1 MAETKVFPMATF
13 MSYLKGVD
21 KDGQKKGVVDLVGYM
36 ADTPVDEDLAPFAA
50 AIAKA
55 WIYEQHPEVIA
66 MSASQLAAAGKNVSV
81 PKLPAETMGEI
92 NALFAKLGD
101 YKTTINA
108 QAEELAAVKADLAAK
123 SASLTDVETKLKAA
137 EASVARFEDSAKKES
152 EKLLVAPVAKVNE
165 YIGKVDE
172 LLKMI
177 EDVKKHGVVTV
188 AAGGSGSAPAAGGSA
203 PAAAEPVVDFG
214 VEDSFT
220 KSDW

>member
-1 MAETKVFPMATF
+1 MAETKVFPMNTF

-21 KDGQKKGVVDLVGYM
+21 KEGQKKSVVELVSYM
-36 ADTPVDEDLAPFAA
+36 ADTVVDEELAPFAA

-66 MSASQLAAAGKNVSV
+66 MSAQQLSGTAKNVSV
-81 PKLPAETMGEI
+81 PKLPAETVGEI
-92 NALFAKLGD
+92 GALFAKLGE
-101 YKTTINA
+101 YKGTVNA
-108 QAEELAAVKADLAAK
+108 QAEELATVKSELAAK
-123 SASLTDVETKLKAA
+123 SAMLADVEAKLKVA
-137 EASVARFEDSAKKES
+137 EASVKRFEESSKQES
-152 EKLLVAPVAKVNE
+152 EKLLVAPLAKVNE

-188 AAGGSGSAPAAGGSA
+188 ASGGVAAGGA
-203 PAAAEPVVDFG
+203 PAAAAPEPVVDFG
-214 VEDSFT
+214 VEDTFT

>member
-1 MAETKVFPMATF
+1 MAETKVFPMNTF

-21 KDGQKKGVVDLVGYM
+21 KEGQKKGVVELVSYM
-36 ADTPVDEDLAPFAA
+36 ADTVVDEELAPFAA

-66 MSASQLAAAGKNVSV
+66 MSANQLTTAAKNVSV
-81 PKLPAETMGEI
+81 PKLPAETVAEI
-92 NALFAKLGD
+92 GSLFAKLAE

-108 QAEELAAVKADLAAK
+108 QAEELAAVKGDLAAK
-123 SASLTDVETKLKAA
+123 SAMLTDVEAKLKVAD
-137 EASVARFEDSAKKES
+137 ASVKRFEESSKQES
-152 EKLLVAPVAKVNE
+152 EKLIVAPLAKVNE

-188 AAGGSGSAPAAGGSA
+188 AAGGAAPAAGGA
-203 PAAAEPVVDFG
+203 PAAAAPEPVVDFG

>member
-1 MAETKVFPMATF
+1 MAETKVFPMNTF

-21 KDGQKKGVVDLVGYM
+21 KEGQKKGVVELVSYM
-36 ADTPVDEDLAPFAA
+36 ADTVVDEELAPFAG

-66 MSASQLAAAGKNVSV
+66 MSANQLATAAKNVSV
-81 PKLPAETMGEI
+81 PKLPAETVAEI
-92 NALFAKLGD
+92 NSLFVQLGN
-101 YKTTINA
+101 YKTAAET
-108 QAEELAAVKADLAAK
+108 QAEELAKVKAELAAK
-123 SASLTDVETKLKAA
+123 SATLVDVEAKLKAA
-137 EASVARFEDSAKKES
+137 EAAVKRFEDSSQKES
-152 EKLLVAPVAKVNE
+152 EKLIVAPLAKVNE

-188 AAGGSGSAPAAGGSA
+188 AAGGVAAGGA
-203 PAAAEPVVDFG
+203 PGAAAAAPEPVVDFG
-214 VEDSFT
+214 VEDTFT

>member
-1 MAETKVFPMATF
+1 MAETKVFPMNTF

-21 KDGQKKGVVDLVGYM
+21 KEGQKKGVVELVSYM
-36 ADTPVDEDLAPFAA
+36 ADTVVDEELAPFAG

-66 MSASQLAAAGKNVSV
+66 MSANQLASAGKNVSV

-92 NALFAKLGD
+92 NALFVKLAE
-101 YKTTINA
+101 YKTAAET
-108 QAEELAAVKADLAAK
+108 QAEELLKVKAELAAK
-123 SASLTDVETKLKAA
+123 TATLIDVEAKLKAA
-137 EASVARFEDSAKKES
+137 EASVKRFEDSAQKDS
-152 EKLLVAPVAKVNE
+152 EKILVAPLAKVEE

-188 AAGGSGSAPAAGGSA
+188 AGGGAPAAGGA
-203 PAAAEPVVDFG
+203 TAAAEEPVVDFG

>member
-1 MAETKVFPMATF
+1 MAETKVFPMNTF

-21 KDGQKKGVVDLVGYM
+21 KDGQKKGVTELVGYM
-36 ADTPVDEDLAPFAA
+36 ADTTVDEELAPFAA

-66 MSASQLAAAGKNVSV
+66 MSPAQLAAAGKNVSV
-81 PKLPAETMGEI
+81 PKLPAESIGEVG
-92 NALFAKLGD
+92 ALFAKLGE

-108 QAEELAAVKADLAAK
+108 QAEELAAVKGDLAAK
-123 SASLTDVETKLKAA
+123 SATLADVETKLKAA
-137 EASVARFEDSAKKES
+137 EASVKRFEDSSKQES
-152 EKLLVAPVAKVNE
+152 EKLLVAPLGKVNE

-188 AAGGSGSAPAAGGSA
+188 ASGGGSAPAGGGA
-203 PAAAEPVVDFG
+203 PAAAAAEPVVDFG

>member
-21 KDGQKKGVVDLVGYM
+21 KEGQKKSVVDLVGYM
-36 ADTPVDEDLAPFAA
+36 ADTPVDEELAPFAA

-66 MSASQLAAAGKNVSV
+66 MSPAQLAAAGKNVSV
-81 PKLPAETMGEI
+81 PKLPTETMGEI
-92 NALFAKLGD
+92 NALFSKLGE
-101 YKTTINA
+101 YKTTLNA

-123 SASLTDVETKLKAA
+123 SASLTDVEAKLKAA
-137 EASVARFEDSAKKES
+137 EASVKRFEDSTKQES

-188 AAGGSGSAPAAGGSA
+188 AGGGSAPAAGGAA
-203 PAAAEPVVDFG
+203 PAAEPVVDFG
-214 VEDSFT
+214 TNDMFT

>member
-1 MAETKVFPMATF
+1 MAETKVFPMNTF

-21 KDGQKKGVVDLVGYM
+21 KEGQKKGVVELVSYM
-36 ADTPVDEDLAPFAA
+36 ADTVVDEELAPFAA

-66 MSASQLAAAGKNVSV
+66 MSAQQLSSTAKNVSV
-81 PKLPAETMGEI
+81 PKLPAETVSEI
-92 NALFAKLGD
+92 GALFAKLAE
-101 YKTTINA
+101 YKTTVNV
-108 QAEELAAVKADLAAK
+108 QAEKLAKVEAELAAK
-123 SASLTDVETKLKAA
+123 SATLTDVEAKLKAA
-137 EASVARFEDSAKKES
+137 EASVKRFEESSQKES
-152 EKLLVAPVAKVNE
+152 EKLLVAPLTKVNE

-188 AAGGSGSAPAAGGSA
+188 ASGGVAAGGA
-203 PAAAEPVVDFG
+203 PAAAAEPEPVVDFG

>member
-1 MAETKVFPMATF
+1 MAETKVFPMNTF

-21 KDGQKKGVVDLVGYM
+21 KEGQKKGVVELVSYM
-36 ADTPVDEDLAPFAA
+36 SDTVVDEELAPFAA

-66 MSASQLAAAGKNVSV
+66 MSAQQLSSTAKNVSV
-81 PKLPAETMGEI
+81 PKLPAETVSEI
-92 NALFAKLGD
+92 GSLFAKLAE
-101 YKTTINA
+101 YKTTMNA
-108 QAEELAAVKADLAAK
+108 QAEKLAKVEAELAAK
-123 SASLTDVETKLKAA
+123 SASLTDVEAKLKAA
-137 EASVARFEDSAKKES
+137 EASVKRFEESSQKES
-152 EKLLVAPVAKVNE
+152 EKLLVAPLSKVNE

-188 AAGGSGSAPAAGGSA
+188 AAGGAAGAPGAPAA
-203 PAAAEPVVDFG
+203 AAEAEPVVDFG
-214 VEDSFT
+214 VDDPFT

>member
-1 MAETKVFPMATF
+1 MSETKVFPMNTF

-21 KDGQKKGVVDLVGYM
+21 KEGQKKGIVELVSYM
-36 ADTPVDEDLAPFAA
+36 ADTVVDEELAPFAA

-66 MSASQLAAAGKNVSV
+66 MSAQQLSSTAKNVSV
-81 PKLPAETMGEI
+81 PKLPAETVAEI
-92 NALFAKLGD
+92 GALFAKLAE
-101 YKTTINA
+101 YKTTVNT
-108 QAEELAAVKADLAAK
+108 QAEKLAKVEAELAAK
-123 SASLTDVETKLKAA
+123 SATLTDVEAKLKAA
-137 EASVARFEDSAKKES
+137 EASVKRFEESSQKES
-152 EKLLVAPVAKVNE
+152 EKLLVAPLSKVNE

-188 AAGGSGSAPAAGGSA
+188 AAGGVAAGGA
-203 PAAAEPVVDFG
+203 PGAAAAEPEPVVDFG
-214 VEDSFT
+214 VEDTFT